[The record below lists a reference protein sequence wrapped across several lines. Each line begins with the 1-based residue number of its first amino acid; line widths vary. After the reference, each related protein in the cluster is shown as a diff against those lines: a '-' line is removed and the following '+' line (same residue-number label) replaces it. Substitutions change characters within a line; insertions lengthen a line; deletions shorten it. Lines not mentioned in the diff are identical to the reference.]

1 MEKYYYLIKKHV
13 PVFFLL
19 CILFV
24 LILLPLLSIF
34 QTAVIPAGVF
44 NIQEVIQ
51 AWGTPENAVT
61 IFHSLLLG
69 VLVTIVSAA
78 MAWPAAYFISRSSP
92 AMQRWL
98 DIIFLIPFMTPPYIA
113 AMGWILFMQKR
124 GLLEQL
130 LPQAAPAA
138 VHFFSLGGLVLVM
151 SFHGFPL
158 LVAIL
163 KNAMLEIP
171 VSMEESAAVFGAS
184 PPKRFIKILFPL
196 LMPNFAAGAFLI
208 FVRTLSEY
216 GTPATLGQRIGFS
229 VFTTSIHDLATL
241 APVQFGSA
249 SALSIIL
256 TVICLGFW
264 YLQHLAGGEGYD
276 FTGRAEKTAVQNNI
290 LYKTPII
297 GSLFLTLLFFCSVI
311 IPWFT
316 IFSVSFMK
324 LQGKGLA
331 LNNMTLAHYRDFLLS
346 NGKAIDAVINSLCL
360 SFLAACAAVLLGSI
374 IAVYIWRNNSKTTR
388 LTEGVSLLP
397 SMMPGIVLSL
407 GIMILWNKLSP
418 VLPLYNTKGI
428 LLLAYICL
436 FLPFAVQYTKAALFQ
451 ISPSLVYAA
460 RIYGAAPASVFLHI
474 IIPLISRGMLASWM
488 MIFIVSLRELVAPS
502 LMAPTNTQVIS
513 TFIVNEFEQGDVSIG
528 MCMAVFCMLLTL
540 ICFLFMNIYTPI
552 TKCGKQ

>member
-1 MEKYYYLIKKHV
+1 MEKYYYLIKKHA
-13 PVFFLL
+13 PVYFLL
-19 CILFV
+19 CILFI
-24 LILLPLLSIF
+24 LILLPLFSIM
-34 QTAVIPAGVF
+34 QTAILPAGVF
-44 NIQEVIQ
+44 NVQEAVQ
-51 AWGTPENAVT
+51 AWCAPGNTTA

-69 VLVTIVSAA
+69 VLVTLVSSA

-92 AMQRWL
+92 AVQRWL

-151 SFHGFPL
+151 SLHGFPFL
-158 LVAIL
+158 AAIL

-171 VSMEESAAVFGAS
+171 ASMEESAAVFGA
-184 PPKRFIKILFPL
+184 PFRKRITKIFFPL
-196 LMPNFAAGAFLI
+196 LIPNFAAGAFLI

-276 FTGRAEKTAVQNNI
+276 FTGRAEKTAAQNNVQQKI
-290 LYKTPII
+290 PVI
-297 GSLFLTLLFFCSVI
+297 GKLFLVLLFFCSAV

-316 IFSVSFMK
+316 VFSVSFMN
-324 LQGKGLA
+324 LQGRGLA
-331 LNNMTLAHYRDFLLS
+331 LINMTLVHYRDFFLS
-346 NGKAIDAVINSLCL
+346 NGKAIDAIINSLFL
-360 SFLAACAAVLLGSI
+360 SFFAACAAVLLGSI
-374 IAVYIWRNNSKTTR
+374 IAVYIWRRNSKTAR
-388 LTEGVSLLP
+388 LTEGISLLP
-397 SMMPGIVLSL
+397 AMMPGIVLSL

-418 VLPLYNTKGI
+418 ILPLYNTKGM

-451 ISPSLVYAA
+451 ISPSLIYAA
-460 RIYGAAPASVFLHI
+460 RVYGAAPVSVFLHI
-474 IIPLISRGMLASWM
+474 VIPLISRGMLASWM

-540 ICFLFMNIYTPI
+540 ICFLCINIFMHPKT
-552 TKCGKQ
+552 Q